1 MKSSFAAAIGKL
13 TSGIFFLM
21 IAVAAH
27 AQSADSVLSSK
38 ESAAVVKYLGTQ
50 DDMLVFNVAYSNA
63 DGSKFQ
69 LTVKDQDGSQL
80 YQNSFSDKSFYK
92 QFRLPKADKD
102 RIVFI
107 IRDGRHEADIVKA
120 FEINVNSRFV
130 QDVAVKKL

>member
-1 MKSSFAAAIGKL
+1 MKSSFAAAFGKL

-27 AQSADSVLSSK
+27 AQPSDSVIAPK

-50 DDMLVFNVAYSNA
+50 DDMLVFNVAYPNA

-69 LTVKDQDGSQL
+69 LTVKDQDGNQL
-80 YQNSFSDKSFYK
+80 YQNTFSDKSFYK

-102 RIVFI
+102 KIIFV
-107 IRDGRHEADIVKA
+107 IRDGHHEADIVKA
-120 FEINVNSRFV
+120 FEININSRYI
-130 QDVAVKKL
+130 QEVAVKKL